1 MLRASRCLVS
11 AAALSLVG
19 CSSVAKKDHMTAS
32 AGLRAEPHRVWH
44 RPVEVSYEFMD
55 YCEGESTTTRIFGL
69 WRVSGDPA
77 GSGPSLPTFGGGAAG
92 LSPNG
97 KFAVHA
103 AIESMDA
110 DGFYMIYNEDE
121 SKGGF
126 FRKKKTSSVK
136 GKCLK
141 LKVLG
146 EVSKPRADLDRFGHP
161 PAKD

>member
-1 MLRASRCLVS
+1 MSRLFPLLLS

-19 CSSVAKKDHMTAS
+19 CSSVTKKDHMTAS
-32 AGLRAEPHRVWH
+32 AGLRAEAHRVWH

-55 YCEGESTTTRIFGL
+55 YCEGSSTTTRIFGL

-77 GSGPSLPTFGGGAAG
+77 GSGPSLPTFGGGAAS

-97 KFAVHA
+97 KFAVHS

-110 DGFYMIYNEDE
+110 DGFYMTYNQDE

-126 FRKKKTSSVK
+126 FRKKKTSHVR

-146 EVSKPRADLDRFGHP
+146 EVNRDRADLDRFGHP